1 MGGKMPNTSVTVKDI
16 LDSGRFTLYQT
27 WICTLCF
34 LLAFF
39 DGFDLSLVGVALP
52 KIAEVLNSTPAS
64 LGVAMSAGNV
74 GALIGA
80 LVLGMLA
87 DRFGRKQMLLVSAFT
102 FGIFTLA
109 IAFIQSVEQLVLLR
123 FIAGFGMGGAVP
135 NALAFGS
142 EYAPSNKRATL
153 ATAMYAGVAIGATCA
168 GLISSYLLP
177 KYGWQ
182 SLFLVGGVVACLI
195 GVISLISLP
204 EPLEFL
210 IKRGKDSDRARIR
223 KIVSRIA
230 PSYASIKDVEFV
242 SSEERLPGIPFK
254 HLFKE
259 GRAANTILL
268 WMAFV
273 LSYYLVWLILSWTPT
288 LLRESGA
295 SSQEFSLAFAC
306 INLGAVMAT
315 VLAGILM
322 DKFRPFEILKIG
334 FFLAFV
340 SVLTF
345 GYFASSTFIVVAVV
359 SVIMGFFV
367 IGGNSGLMGLAAI
380 SYPADIR
387 GTGLGWA
394 TGIGRSGSLL
404 APVIGG
410 IMLTKSWSV
419 KAICTANAVL
429 ALVVI
434 LVIFIMQKVN
444 SAKTKAG

>member
-1 MGGKMPNTSVTVKDI
+1 MTSNSVSIKDV
-16 LDSGRFTLYQT
+16 LDSGRFTLYQI

-39 DGFDLSLVGVALP
+39 DGFDLSLVGVSLP
-52 KIAEVLNSTPAS
+52 KIAEYLDSTPAA
-64 LGVAMSAGNV
+64 LGVAMSVGNV

-109 IAFIQSVEQLVLLR
+109 IAFINSVEQLILLR
-123 FIAGFGMGGAVP
+123 FIAGLGLGGAVP

-153 ATAMYAGVAIGATCA
+153 ATTMYAGVAIGATCA
-168 GLISSYLLP
+168 GLFSSFFLP
-177 KYGWQ
+177 IYGWQ
-182 SLFLVGGVVACLI
+182 SLFLAGGIVACLI
-195 GVISLISLP
+195 GIIALISLP
-204 EPLEFL
+204 ESLEFMVKRNKNRDKVL
-210 IKRGKDSDRARIR
+210 IY
-223 KIVSRIA
+223 KIVSKIA
-230 PSYASIKDVEFV
+230 PSYTSDKDVNFI
-242 SSEERLPGIPFK
+242 SSEERLPGVPIK
-254 HLFKE
+254 NLFKD

-268 WMAFV
+268 WLAFV
-273 LSYYLVWLILSWTPT
+273 LSYYLLWLILSWTPT
-288 LLRESGA
+288 LLKESGA

-306 INLGAVMAT
+306 VNLGSVVST
-315 VLAGILM
+315 VLVGILM
-322 DKFRPFEILKIG
+322 DKFNPFRILKIG
-334 FFLAFV
+334 FSLAFA
-340 SVLTF
+340 SVFIF

-359 SVIMGFFV
+359 SAVMGFFV
-367 IGGNSGLMGLAAI
+367 IGSNSGLMGLAAI
-380 SYPADIR
+380 SYPTDIR

-404 APVIGG
+404 APVVGG
-410 IMLTKSWSV
+410 IMLTENWSV
-419 KAICTANAVL
+419 NAICTTNAIL

-444 SAKTKAG
+444 SGK

>member
-109 IAFIQSVEQLVLLR
+109 IASIQSVEQLVLLR

>member
-1 MGGKMPNTSVTVKDI
+1 MSRNQVSVKDI
-16 LDSGRFTLYQT
+16 LDSGRFTFYQT

-39 DGFDLSLVGVALP
+39 DGFDLSLVGVSLP
-52 KIAEVLNSTPAS
+52 QIAEFLKSTPAA

-102 FGIFTLA
+102 FGVFTLA

-123 FIAGFGMGGAVP
+123 FIAGLGLGGAVP

-142 EYAPSNKRATL
+142 EYSPSNKRATL
-153 ATAMYAGVAIGATCA
+153 ATTMYAGVAIGATCA
-168 GLISSYLLP
+168 GLFSSYLLP

-182 SLFLVGGVVACLI
+182 SLFLIGGIIACLI
-195 GVISLISLP
+195 GFIALISLP

-210 IKRGKDSDRARIR
+210 IKRGENSDKVRIL

-230 PSYASIKDVEFV
+230 PSYASVENVEFV
-242 SSEERLPGIPFK
+242 SSEKRLPGVPFK

-259 GRAANTILL
+259 GCAGNTILL

-273 LSYYLVWLILSWTPT
+273 LSYYLLWLILSWAPT
-288 LLRESGA
+288 LLKESGA
-295 SSQEFSLAFAC
+295 SPEEFSLAFAC
-306 INLGAVMAT
+306 VNMGAVMAT
-315 VLAGILM
+315 VLIGILM
-322 DKFRPFEILKIG
+322 DKFSPFKILKIG
-334 FFLAFV
+334 FFFAFA
-340 SVLTF
+340 SVFIF
-345 GYFASSTFIVVAVV
+345 GYFASCTFVVVAIV

-367 IGGNSGLMGLAAI
+367 IGSNSGLMGLATI

-404 APVIGG
+404 APIIGG
-410 IMLTKSWSV
+410 IMLTERWSV
-419 KAICTANAVL
+419 NAICTTNALL

-434 LVIFIMQKVN
+434 LIIFIMQKVN
-444 SAKTKAG
+444 SDKTMTGN

>member
-242 SSEERLPGIPFK
+242 SSEKRLPGIPFK